1 MSRGNGVFWATICSD
16 SQLFRWIETKL
27 KMPPRQRRSTLFP
40 LILLSYSLACSG
52 FETIPAGL
60 PASVETYTSQKQALI
75 SPPDLFDTPA
85 MKTYLHPSNIF
96 SYDAP
101 IGWDVNV
108 SLSGVQI
115 YSPTSIVLFI
125 SSINTGYD
133 LSTSSFIQLAS
144 NIEHTQYAEYDQYQV
159 IAHQEDRL
167 HRVVFIEKTYL
178 QNDIRRT
185 SISIYRQIGHYLYIV
200 EMSGDRAEITAS
212 HMYEALFFAFNES
225 IEALDPVGLTSVP
238 YIDTWTFTQAQD
250 HFSMDIPLG
259 WLGPASEMQGNVV
272 RTQFHAP
279 DGNAV
284 IDHVFWDQDEVIK
297 MNAAAGYAFKL
308 LSDYVNGTDD
318 IKVTSEIILEN
329 GKKEKITWVSRS
341 GGYAGVVYIE
351 VRNRMEVF
359 ILSFTWNRLFDDIY
373 GPVMETTAATYESPL
388 FIE

>member
-1 MSRGNGVFWATICSD
+1 
-16 SQLFRWIETKL
+16 
-27 KMPPRQRRSTLFP
+27 MPPRQRRSSLFP

-52 FETIPAGL
+52 FETIPADF
-60 PASVETYTSQKQALI
+60 PARMGTYTSQKQALI
-75 SPPDLFDTPA
+75 SPLDLFDTTA

-96 SYDAP
+96 TYDSP
-101 IGWDVNV
+101 MGWNVND

-115 YSPTSIVLFI
+115 YSPTSIVLSI
-125 SSINTGYD
+125 SCINTGYD
-133 LSTSSFIQLAS
+133 FSTSSFIQLAS
-144 NIEHTQYAEYDQYQV
+144 NIEHTQYAGHDRYQV

-167 HRVVFIEKTYL
+167 RRAVFIEKTYL
-178 QNDIRRT
+178 QDDVRRT
-185 SISIYRQIGHYLYIV
+185 SISIYRQVGQFMYIV
-200 EMSGDRAEITAS
+200 EMSGDGAEITAS
-212 HMYEALFFAFNES
+212 HKYEAFFFAFNES
-225 IEALDPVGLTSVP
+225 IETLDPGGLTSVP
-238 YIDTWTFTQAQD
+238 YTNTWTFTQAHD

-259 WLGPASEMQGNVV
+259 WVAPDSEMQENVV

-297 MNAAAGYAFKL
+297 MDAAAEYAFKL
-308 LSDYVNGTDD
+308 LGDYVNGTDD

-341 GGYAGVVYIE
+341 GGYTGMIYIE

-373 GPVMETTAATYESPL
+373 EPVMESTAATYESPL
-388 FIE
+388 FME